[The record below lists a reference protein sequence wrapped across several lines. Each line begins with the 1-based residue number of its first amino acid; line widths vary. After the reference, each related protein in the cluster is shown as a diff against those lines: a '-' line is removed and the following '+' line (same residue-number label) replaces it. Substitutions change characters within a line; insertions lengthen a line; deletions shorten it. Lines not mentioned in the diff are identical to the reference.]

1 MRHTSLNTVP
11 LQSTLES
18 RRIEKERILA
28 EQEKEGQPRHVAQIR
43 RAKTSLP
50 SEESNLS
57 SSNEPVA
64 PPHPTSIARLCPS
77 KGTSNINVICS
88 WSASVGEGGQNESIV
103 GQHHLRNLLVRP
115 QSKSKGCPLAMT
127 AKHIAKVS
135 HDFDVSPQLD
145 VDLDITLRNRLVE
158 TSVDF
163 EFALEHRPDFDFV
176 GSTSFKWSLS
186 GGEEVTVPLK
196 ARFYSGG
203 VYNLQSVR
211 LTVLK
216 SEASVPYLF
225 PLQWT
230 ILVEDA

>member
-1 MRHTSLNTVP
+1 M
-11 LQSTLES
+11 QSTLES
-18 RRIEKERILA
+18 HRIEKERILA

-50 SEESNLS
+50 SEESNLTFAS
-57 SSNEPVA
+57 SEPVA
-64 PPHPTSIARLCPS
+64 QPHPTSIARLCPS
-77 KGTSNINVICS
+77 EGTSNINVICS
-88 WSASVGEGGQNESIV
+88 WSASVGDVGHDETIV

-115 QSKSKGCPLAMT
+115 QNKSKGCPLAMT
-127 AKHIAKVS
+127 ARHKAKVS
-135 HDFDVSPQLD
+135 HDFHVSSHLD
-145 VDLDITLRNRLVE
+145 VDLEITLRNRLVE
-158 TSVDF
+158 TGVDF
-163 EFALEHRPDFDFV
+163 LFALDHLPEFDFV
-176 GSTSFKWSLS
+176 GSTSFKWSLR
-186 GGEEVTVPLK
+186 GGEEISIPLK
-196 ARFYSGG
+196 ARFYAGG